1 MYYSVKRQRPL
12 TISVSCSVFI
22 PKPCTPFQ
30 WAAQISIDEM
40 MRKQEYLKNKL
51 RAVKG
56 VKFSW
61 HGAESSK
68 LEAALARG
76 GGELNEVI
84 LTAYKSGSK
93 FDGWTEF
100 FNWENWLAAF
110 EKCGIDVNDYS
121 RNFNL
126 DEELP
131 WDFIDTGIPK
141 TYFKNEYLKA
151 IDGLP
156 TANCRNGCNHCGA
169 AKLGR
174 CTIL

>member
-1 MYYSVKRQRPL
+1 
-12 TISVSCSVFI
+12 
-22 PKPCTPFQ
+22 
-30 WAAQISIDEM
+30 
-40 MRKQEYLKNKL
+40 
-51 RAVKG
+51 
-56 VKFSW
+56 
-61 HGAESSK
+61 
-68 LEAALARG
+68 
-76 GGELNEVI
+76 LNEVI
-84 LTAYKSGSK
+84 LTAYKSGAK
-93 FDGWTEF
+93 FDGWTEY

-156 TANCRNGCNHCGA
+156 TANCRNGCNRCGA